1 MEEEGLW
8 VPIGFFIAFTIMVVT
23 FVYFKHK
30 TRMETQRTFRLALEK
45 GNELSPEFI
54 KQLGEPEPPKDRDL
68 RRGLIWTAVGIATA
82 LFAVILD
89 EADAVGPLLG
99 ISAFPTLVGVAY
111 LIMWRFGP
119 KKD

>member
-68 RRGLIWTAVGIATA
+68 RRGLITVAQSKSGSCV
-82 LFAVILD
+82 FSEVRSFD
-89 EADAVGPLLG
+89 SQLL
-99 ISAFPTLVGVAY
+99 
-111 LIMWRFGP
+111 
-119 KKD
+119 